1 MITKYNYTFL
11 IPSYNRYE
19 KLTNLINQIKDIDD
33 YLVIVLNDGSTD
45 NRYEELGNKYSNVKT
60 ITNSTNNGKFKF
72 NLTIKSLLSEAINN
86 DGDYFILLADDLIL
100 CDDFTKILDNF
111 VSQNL
116 IINVLSLN
124 DTMWNIPGWID
135 GAFVS
140 SKGGLKTIINLI
152 PATLKTSEG
161 KSTGIWRTVTQSF
174 TRNPG
179 GYTIKNLNY
188 SLTQHNGNDD
198 SKLHPRFRQK
208 QPIIVYNFYND
219 FKDKPIKLLSKGDFN
234 QVSLKKKIEGISNGN
249 KIINNEPKIQ
259 ETPKPTQAIINTPI
273 SIQKPN
279 IKNVN
284 TQKPINKINGELFM
298 GKIMKKNLRFGRK

>member
-19 KLTNLINQIKDIDD
+19 KLTNLINQIKNIDD

-161 KSTGIWRTVTQSF
+161 KSTGIWSTVTRAF

-208 QPIIVYNFYND
+208 QPIVVYNFYND
-219 FKDKPIKLLSKGDFN
+219 FKDKPIELLSKGN
-234 QVSLKKKIEGISNGN
+234 SNPVSLKKKSSGGTSNGN
-249 KIINNEPKIQ
+249 IKNEPKPNNP
-259 ETPKPTQAIINTPI
+259 EKPKTIIINPNRAIIPNSEKLYKPNNPI
-273 SIQKPN
+273 S
-279 IKNVN
+279 
-284 TQKPINKINGELFM
+284 KIGDDALLA
-298 GKIMKKNLRFGRK
+298 KIRRRNSGFGGRI